1 MREMKDSGIEWIGEI
16 PKEWKLRK
24 IKFLP
29 NNEENSFVDGDW
41 IESPV
46 ITDEGIRYY
55 TTGNIGDG
63 LFKEQGNGYISLNTF
78 KMLNCKYAYPGD
90 LVISRLNAPYGR
102 SCILPNN
109 EEKYV
114 LAVDN
119 VILRTNEDKRFIC
132 YLTQCLGYQRAVEDI
147 SNGTTMKR
155 VSRVKLGNISL
166 PLPRI
171 DLQNKIANYLDTKC
185 SELDATAEDI
195 QKEISLLK
203 DYKKSVITEAV
214 TKGLNPD
221 AEMKDSG
228 IEWIGEIPKGW
239 KVPKIKYVAKFLN
252 GDRGK
257 NYPSG
262 NDLTDSGIVFLTS
275 NNIREVVLDCTSDI
289 TKYITEKRYNIL
301 GGAKIRKND
310 IIFCLRGSVGNC
322 AINKT
327 ENEGTIASSLV
338 DIRPIKV
345 VASFLNYCLKSDINS
360 IQTSIN
366 MNGSCAA
373 NLSAENVAN
382 YCFIE
387 PSISEQQQIADYL
400 DTKCSEIDTLITD
413 KKRQLDILAE
423 YKKSL
428 IYEYVTGK
436 KEVPVNE

>member
-16 PKEWKLRK
+16 PKEWELRK

-63 LFKEQGNGYISLNTF
+63 FFKEQGNGYISLNTF
-78 KMLNCKYAYPGD
+78 KMLNCKYAYPSD

-102 SCILPNN
+102 SCILPDN

-171 DLQNKIANYLDTKC
+171 DLQNKIADYLDTQC
-185 SELDATAEDI
+185 SEIDATAEDI
-195 QKEISLLK
+195 QKEIALLEE
-203 DYKKSVITEAV
+203 YKKSVITEAV

-228 IEWIGEIPKGW
+228 IKWIGEIPKDW
-239 KVPKIKYVAKFLN
+239 EVHPVYVYFEEGKT
-252 GDRGK
+252 K
-257 NYPSG
+257 NYRMQEQNLLSLSYG
-262 NDLTDSGIVFLTS
+262 RI
-275 NNIREVVLDCTSDI
+275 
-289 TKYITEKRYNIL
+289 
-301 GGAKIRKND
+301 IRKDINTNGGLLPASFNTYNVVEAGD
-310 IIFCLRGSVGNC
+310 II
-322 AINKT
+322 
-327 ENEGTIASSLV
+327 
-338 DIRPIKV
+338 IRPTDLQNDKRSLRTGLVKEQGIITSAYIDLRPKDNVNSKYYHYLLHSYDIIKV
-345 VASFLNYCLKSDINS
+345 FYNMGNGVRQGLNFSEFAKL
-360 IQTSIN
+360 
-366 MNGSCAA
+366 
-373 NLSAENVAN
+373 LLL
-382 YCFIE
+382 E
-387 PSISEQQQIADYL
+387 PTTVEQQQIADYL
-400 DTKCSEIDTLITD
+400 DTQCSEIDTLIAD
-413 KKRQLDILAE
+413 KKRQLDILAD

-436 KEVPVNE
+436 KEVPVKDF

>member
-16 PKEWKLRK
+16 PKEWELRK

-63 LFKEQGNGYISLNTF
+63 FFKEQGNGYISLNTF
-78 KMLNCKYAYPGD
+78 KMLNCKYAYPSD

-102 SCILPNN
+102 SCILPDN

-171 DLQNKIANYLDTKC
+171 DLQNKIADYLDTQC
-185 SELDATAEDI
+185 SEIDATAEDI
-195 QKEISLLK
+195 QKEISLLE

-221 AEMKDSG
+221 VEMKDSG
-228 IEWIGEIPKGW
+228 IEWIGQIPKHWEIIRIGYILGEIDRRSITGMEESLSVSQVLGVVPSSQIAVPSTASTMVGQKIVEPGELVLNKLKAHLGVCFVSNYKGLVSPDYAVYKANE
-239 KVPKIKYVAKFLN
+239 KVKSKLLEYVFHTASCIWEFK
-252 GDRGK
+252 
-257 NYPSG
+257 
-262 NDLTDSGIVFLTS
+262 
-275 NNIREVVLDCTSDI
+275 
-289 TKYITEKRYNIL
+289 KYIT
-301 GGAKIRKND
+301 G
-310 IIFCLRGSVGNC
+310 VGQ
-322 AINKT
+322 
-327 ENEGTIASSLV
+327 G
-338 DIRPIKV
+338 
-345 VASFLNYCLKSDINS
+345 
-360 IQTSIN
+360 
-366 MNGSCAA
+366 
-373 NLSAENVAN
+373 LSRLYTKDLFRINVAL
-382 YCFIE
+382 
-387 PSISEQQQIADYL
+387 PDMLEQQQIVSYL
-400 DTKCSEIDTLITD
+400 DSKCSEIDTLIAD
-413 KKRQLDILAE
+413 KKRQLDILAD

-436 KEVPVNE
+436 KEVPVKDF